1 MAHCM
6 ITTKDNPF
14 DPFTQFEAWLS
25 FDVGHGYQTL
35 PLLGRVVRTSDEMS
49 EADRQAANEQAIDEI
64 ISFVDSDLY
73 RKVTREIK
81 TETVS

>member
-1 MAHCM
+1 MAQCM
-6 ITTKDNPF
+6 LTTVDNPF

-49 EADRQAANEQAIDEI
+49 EADRQVANEQGIDEI
-64 ISFVDSDLY
+64 IEALGSEIY
-73 RKVTREIK
+73 RKVTKPIDK
-81 TETVS
+81 

>member
-1 MAHCM
+1 MALVM
-6 ITTKDNPF
+6 LTTVDNPF

-49 EADRQAANEQAIDEI
+49 EADRQVANEQGIDEI
-64 ISFVDSDLY
+64 IEALGSELY
-73 RKVTREIK
+73 RKVTKPINK
-81 TETVS
+81 

>member
-1 MAHCM
+1 MAQVM
-6 ITTKDNPF
+6 LTTADNPF

-49 EADRQAANEQAIDEI
+49 EADRQVANEQGIDEI
-64 ISFVDSDLY
+64 IEALGSELY
-73 RKVTREIK
+73 RKVTKPIDK
-81 TETVS
+81 

>member
-1 MAHCM
+1 MAQVM
-6 ITTKDNPF
+6 LTTVDNPF

-49 EADRQAANEQAIDEI
+49 EADRQVANEQGIDEI
-64 ISFVDSDLY
+64 IEALGSEIY
-73 RKVTREIK
+73 RKVTKPIDK
-81 TETVS
+81 